1 MKINFTALSLKCDL
15 LSAEKVPQL
24 KGTSIHRK
32 KNNRR
37 SETEGKRER
46 KKERDEREY
55 EKESERKR
63 VRELL
68 ESFVGLSVLVATVPF
83 QTSFY
88 VSHLHTFPILHF
100 NL

>member
-32 KNNRR
+32 R
-37 SETEGKRER
+37 TIGGR
-46 KKERDEREY
+46 KQKER
-55 EKESERKR
+55 ESKRKR
-63 VRELL
+63 VGELL